1 MQQLK
6 CLRKAG
12 LGYGYWIGLS
22 FEVGFFGE
30 RKYRSSDKGET
41 RGLKSTNL
49 CRYITLHH
57 LWVHVTG

>member
-1 MQQLK
+1 MSSK
-6 CLRKAG
+6 KAG

-30 RKYRSSDKGET
+30 RKYRNSDKGET

-49 CRYITLHH
+49 CRYITLHR
-57 LWVHVTG
+57 L